1 MAEGAAANDE
11 LVRAFLAAWER
22 RDGAFIVD
30 CLADD
35 AVYHA
40 VPLDP
45 VIGKPA
51 LERWVSGF
59 AGVPP
64 GKLVVHHQAASGDV
78 VMNERTDHITIA
90 GAPVALP
97 ICAVFELR
105 HGKVRAWR
113 EYFDL
118 GAVERAVAALR
129 AAPSTE
135 G

>member
-1 MAEGAAANDE
+1 MTGTAGNEA

-22 RDGAFIVD
+22 RDTAFIID
-30 CLADD
+30 CFTDD

-45 VIGKPA
+45 VVGKEA

-59 AGVPP
+59 AAVRP
-64 GKLVVHHQAASGDV
+64 GRLVVHHQVAAGDV

-90 GAPVALP
+90 GAPVTLP

-105 HGKVRAWR
+105 HDKVRAWR

-118 GAVERAVAALR
+118 QTVERAVAAAQ
-129 AAPSTE
+129 AASPAS
-135 G
+135 

>member
-1 MAEGAAANDE
+1 MADDAGANDA
-11 LVRAFLAAWER
+11 LIRAFLAAWER

-30 CLADD
+30 CLTDD

-40 VPLDP
+40 VPLEP
-45 VIGKPA
+45 IVGKVA
-51 LERWVSGF
+51 LERWVAGF

-64 GKLVVHHQAASGDV
+64 GKLVVHHQAASGGV
-78 VMNERTDHITIA
+78 VMNERTDHLTIA
-90 GAPVALP
+90 GAPVTLP

-118 GAVERAVAALR
+118 GAVQRAVAGED
-129 AAPSTE
+129 APAPGE
-135 G
+135 A

>member
-1 MAEGAAANDE
+1 MAAGADANDA

-30 CLADD
+30 HLTDD

-40 VPLDP
+40 VPLEP
-45 VIGKPA
+45 IVGKES
-51 LERWVSGF
+51 LERWVAGF

-64 GKLVVHHQAASGDV
+64 GTLVVHHQVASGDV

-90 GAPVALP
+90 GAPVTLP
-97 ICAVFELR
+97 ICAVFELH

-118 GAVERAVAALR
+118 GLVQRAIAGAG
-129 AAPSTE
+129 APAPVT